1 MPEVAGV
8 ALSSIA
14 QPSTAVVVGA
24 TGGIGGALLNA
35 LAEARTFR
43 TVFALSRHPERTWPA
58 ACTPIGVDIL
68 NEASL
73 AAAAATVAEHG
84 PVGLVLV
91 ATGQLHG
98 PGLSPEKTYR
108 ALSLEALSRAFAVNA
123 AGPALV
129 AKHFL
134 PLLPRQGKAVFAA
147 ISARVGSIGDNR
159 LGGWHAYR
167 ASKAAL
173 NMLLRNLAIELAV
186 KAPEAV
192 CVGLHPGTVDT
203 RLSQPF
209 QAGVPRDRLFTP
221 ALAAERLLGVVDR
234 LTAADT
240 GGCFAWDGARIPP

>member
-1 MPEVAGV
+1 MAEVAGV
-8 ALSSIA
+8 SLTSLV

-24 TGGIGGALLNA
+24 TGGIGGALLLA
-35 LAEARTFR
+35 LAEARTFS
-43 TVFALSRHPERTWPA
+43 TVFALSRRPARPWPPGCEA
-58 ACTPIGVDIL
+58 VEVDIL
-68 NEASL
+68 DETSL
-73 AAAAATVAEHG
+73 AAAAAKVAEHG
-84 PVGLVLV
+84 RVGLVFV

-98 PGLSPEKTYR
+98 PGLAPEKTYR
-108 ALSLEALSRAFAVNA
+108 ALSLDALSRAFAVNA

-129 AKHFL
+129 GKHFL
-134 PLLPRQGKAVFAA
+134 PLLPRRGKAVFAA

-209 QAGVPRDRLFTP
+209 QAGVPQERLFAP
-221 ALAAERLLGVVDR
+221 AFAAERLLEVVDR